1 MELHVF
7 DFDGTLFRSPAPN
20 PALHDQHTMNLIA
33 QPRSNKGYGW
43 FQHIATLSPPYVP
56 ERPAPDDPMFIKEI
70 VGELRKAQA
79 QGFPTAVL
87 TGRDEKYRHRIE
99 AILAGGRIAVDE
111 VILKP
116 GETAGTVKYKA
127 LTFLRLARKFNPSR
141 IVYYEDRVDQGRKIN
156 AAVQFLFVGAQALS
170 EHELRGL
177 PKGLRA
183 PPAAVMGSP
192 RLPTFDMVMVPPD
205 LGSDTFL
212 PAEVERQLLEL
223 LLADEK

>member
-20 PALHDQHTMNLIA
+20 PALHDRRTLEMIA

-43 FQHIATLSPPYVP
+43 FQHLATLSPPYVP
-56 ERPAPDDPMFIKEI
+56 DSPAADDPFFIQEI

-87 TGRDEKYRHRIE
+87 TGRDEKYRTRIQ
-99 AILAGGRIAVDE
+99 AILASGGIAVDE

-116 GETAGTVKYKA
+116 GENSGTVKYKA
-127 LTFLRLARKFNPSR
+127 QTFLRLARKFNPKR
-141 IVYYEDRVDQGRKIN
+141 IVYYEDRVDQGKKIV
-156 AAVQFLFVGAQALS
+156 AAVRFLFGEQLS

-177 PKGLRA
+177 PKGLHAPGAGGFAGA
-183 PPAAVMGSP
+183 PPA
-192 RLPTFDMVMVPPD
+192 FDLVMVPESVK
-205 LGSDTFL
+205 SDTHL
-212 PAEVERQLLEL
+212 PPELERQLLEQ
-223 LLADEK
+223 LLAHGN